1 MIAWSNRDQR
11 QIHVF
16 RKASQHGYT
25 PATIGVFILPTRYD
39 LTRYDLKFVIEGYVC
54 HRGRILSSAYMIRE
68 YAMKSRQIQI
78 GLAIVSGLIAS
89 GLTLAASNLFVYP
102 AKGQNAQQQEKDKF
116 ECYQWAKQ
124 NTGIDP
130 TRISA
135 SSSGGSSQ
143 SSSGSGGAVARGA
156 LGGALTGAVI
166 AGVADGDAG
175 KGAAVGALGGGLF
188 GGIRHDRQQQQR
200 QQQQAQQ
207 QAASRNAQLDTYN
220 RAYGACLEGR
230 GYTVK

>member
-1 MIAWSNRDQR
+1 
-11 QIHVF
+11 
-16 RKASQHGYT
+16 
-25 PATIGVFILPTRYD
+25 
-39 LTRYDLKFVIEGYVC
+39 
-54 HRGRILSSAYMIRE
+54 
-68 YAMKSRQIQI
+68 MKSRQIQI
-78 GLAIVSGLIAS
+78 TLIIISGLFAS
-89 GLTLAASNLFVYP
+89 GLSLAASNLFIYP
-102 AKGQNAQQQEKDKF
+102 ARGQDAQQQEKDKF
-116 ECYQWAKQ
+116 ECYQWARQ

-130 TRISA
+130 AQISTA
-135 SSSGGSSQ
+135 SGSGSSQ

-156 LGGALTGAVI
+156 VGGALTGAVI
-166 AGVADGDAG
+166 AGIADGDAG

-207 QAASRNAQLDTYN
+207 QAASRNARLDTYN

>member
-1 MIAWSNRDQR
+1 M
-11 QIHVF
+11 
-16 RKASQHGYT
+16 
-25 PATIGVFILPTRYD
+25 
-39 LTRYDLKFVIEGYVC
+39 KF
-54 HRGRILSSAYMIRE
+54 
-68 YAMKSRQIQI
+68 RQIQI
-78 GLAIVSGLIAS
+78 ALIIAGGLFAS
-89 GLTLAASNLFVYP
+89 GISLATSDLFIYP
-102 AKGQNAQQQEKDKF
+102 TKGQDAQQQEKDKF

-135 SSSGGSSQ
+135 SSGGGSSQ

-156 LGGALTGAVI
+156 VGGALTGAVI
-166 AGVADGDAG
+166 AGISDGDAG

>member
-1 MIAWSNRDQR
+1 
-11 QIHVF
+11 
-16 RKASQHGYT
+16 
-25 PATIGVFILPTRYD
+25 
-39 LTRYDLKFVIEGYVC
+39 
-54 HRGRILSSAYMIRE
+54 
-68 YAMKSRQIQI
+68 MKSRQIQI
-78 GLAIVSGLIAS
+78 ALIITGGLFAS
-89 GLTLAASNLFVYP
+89 GLSVAASDLFIYP
-102 AKGQNAQQQEKDKF
+102 AKGQDAQRQEKDEF

-130 TRISA
+130 TRISTA
-135 SSSGGSSQ
+135 SGGGSSQ

-156 LGGALTGAVI
+156 VGGALTGAVI
-166 AGVADGDAG
+166 GGVSGGSAG

-188 GGIRHDRQQQQR
+188 GGIRHDRQQQQS
-200 QQQQAQQ
+200 QQRQAQQ

>member
-1 MIAWSNRDQR
+1 
-11 QIHVF
+11 
-16 RKASQHGYT
+16 
-25 PATIGVFILPTRYD
+25 
-39 LTRYDLKFVIEGYVC
+39 
-54 HRGRILSSAYMIRE
+54 
-68 YAMKSRQIQI
+68 MKSRQIQI
-78 GLAIVSGLIAS
+78 ALIITGGLFAS
-89 GLTLAASNLFVYP
+89 GLSVAASDLFVYP
-102 AKGQNAQQQEKDKF
+102 AKGQDAQQQEKDEF

-130 TRISA
+130 TRISTA
-135 SSSGGSSQ
+135 SGGGSSQ

-156 LGGALTGAVI
+156 VGGALTGAVI
-166 AGVADGDAG
+166 AGIADGKAG

-188 GGIRHDRQQQQR
+188 GGIRHNRQQQQR
-200 QQQQAQQ
+200 QQQQVQQ